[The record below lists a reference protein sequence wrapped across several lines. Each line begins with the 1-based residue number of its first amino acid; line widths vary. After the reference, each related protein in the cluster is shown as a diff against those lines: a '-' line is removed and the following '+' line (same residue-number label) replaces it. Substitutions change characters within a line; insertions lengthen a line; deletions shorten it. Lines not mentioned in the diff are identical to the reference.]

1 MIHPSKLAS
10 CLAKAL
16 FLQKEKEK
24 GYWEAMVLTTKIAII
39 DDHQLF
45 REGVKR
51 ILEFERTFEV
61 VAEGDDG
68 SEALAIV
75 EKYKPD
81 VVIMDINMPHMNGV
95 EATRTLVEKYPQ
107 TKVIILSIHDDE
119 NYVMHALQTG
129 ARGYLLKEMDADAL
143 IEAVRVVADGGSYLH
158 PKVTHS
164 LVREYRRLVETE
176 EKENAGSGGTT
187 YLHMIEVRRPL
198 HLLTRR
204 ECEVLQMLADG
215 KSNRGIGEGLFISE
229 KTVKNHVSNI
239 LQKMNVND
247 RTQAVVVAIK
257 NGWVEVK

>member
-1 MIHPSKLAS
+1 MKTNI
-10 CLAKAL
+10 
-16 FLQKEKEK
+16 
-24 GYWEAMVLTTKIAII
+24 VII

-51 ILEFERTFEV
+51 ILDFEASFDV

-68 SEALAIV
+68 SEAMNLV
-75 EKYKPD
+75 ENYHPD
-81 VVIMDINMPHMNGV
+81 VVIMDINMPNVNGI
-95 EATRTLVEKYPQ
+95 EATQQLIQQYPE

-119 NYVMHALQTG
+119 NYVQHALKTG
-129 ARGYLLKEMDADAL
+129 AQGYLLKEMDADAL

-158 PKVTHS
+158 PKVTHN
-164 LVREYRRLVETE
+164 LVKEYRRLVSD
-176 EKENAGSGGTT
+176 ENANQDTI
-187 YLHMIEVRRPL
+187 HAPEIRRPL

-204 ECEVLQMLADG
+204 ECEVLQLLADG
-215 KSNRGIGEGLFISE
+215 QSNRAIGETLYISE

-247 RTQAVVVAIK
+247 RTQAVVLAIK

>member
-1 MIHPSKLAS
+1 MK
-10 CLAKAL
+10 
-16 FLQKEKEK
+16 
-24 GYWEAMVLTTKIAII
+24 TKIVII

-51 ILEFERTFEV
+51 ILDFEPVFEV

-68 SEALAIV
+68 EEALAIV
-75 EKYKPD
+75 EAHKPD
-81 VVIMDINMPHMNGV
+81 VVIMDINMPKVNGV
-95 EATRTLVEKYPQ
+95 EATKQLIEANAD

-119 NYVMHALQTG
+119 NYVTHALKTG
-129 ARGYLLKEMDADAL
+129 ASGYLLKEMDADTL
-143 IEAVRVVADGGSYLH
+143 IEAVKVVADGGSYLH
-158 PKVTHS
+158 PKVTHN
-164 LVREYRRLVETE
+164 LVNEFRRL
-176 EKENAGSGGTT
+176 ATT
-187 YLHMIEVRRPL
+187 NGQTAPTQVLQPEIRRPL
-198 HLLTRR
+198 HILTRP

-215 KSNRGIGEGLFISE
+215 KSNRGIGEALFISE

>member
-1 MIHPSKLAS
+1 M
-10 CLAKAL
+10 
-16 FLQKEKEK
+16 
-24 GYWEAMVLTTKIAII
+24 TTKIIII

-51 ILEFERTFEV
+51 ILEFEKSFQV

-68 SEALAIV
+68 SEAVTLV
-75 EKYKPD
+75 EEHRPD
-81 VVIMDINMPHMNGV
+81 VVIMDINMPQMNGV
-95 EATRTLVEKYPQ
+95 EATRELVGKYPD

-119 NYVMHALQTG
+119 NYVTHALQTG
-129 ARGYLLKEMDADAL
+129 ACGYLLKEMDADAL

-158 PKVTHS
+158 PKVTHN
-164 LVREYRRLVETE
+164 LVNEYRKLAAGVTRGGSYGQTVE
-176 EKENAGSGGTT
+176 
-187 YLHMIEVRRPL
+187 IRRPL

-215 KSNRGIGEGLFISE
+215 KSNRGIGESLYISE

-257 NGWVEVK
+257 NGWVEVR

>member
-1 MIHPSKLAS
+1 MKTNI
-10 CLAKAL
+10 
-16 FLQKEKEK
+16 
-24 GYWEAMVLTTKIAII
+24 VII

-51 ILEFERTFEV
+51 ILDFEASFDV

-68 SEALAIV
+68 SEAMNLV
-75 EKYKPD
+75 ETYHPD
-81 VVIMDINMPHMNGV
+81 VVIMDINMPNVNGI
-95 EATRTLVEKYPQ
+95 EATQQLIQQYPE

-119 NYVMHALQTG
+119 NYVQHALKTG
-129 ARGYLLKEMDADAL
+129 AQGYLLKEMDADAL

-158 PKVTHS
+158 PKVTHN
-164 LVREYRRLVETE
+164 LVKEYRRLVSD
-176 EKENAGSGGTT
+176 ENANQDTI
-187 YLHMIEVRRPL
+187 HAPEIRRPL

-204 ECEVLQMLADG
+204 ECEVLQLLADG
-215 KSNRGIGEGLFISE
+215 QSNRAIGETLYISE

-247 RTQAVVVAIK
+247 RTQAVVLAIK

>member
-1 MIHPSKLAS
+1 M
-10 CLAKAL
+10 
-16 FLQKEKEK
+16 
-24 GYWEAMVLTTKIAII
+24 TTKIVII

-51 ILEFERTFEV
+51 ILEFEKSFQV

-68 SEALAIV
+68 SEALGLV
-75 EKYKPD
+75 QEYLPD
-81 VVIMDINMPHMNGV
+81 VVIMDINMPQKNGV
-95 EATRTLVEKYPQ
+95 EATRELIEKYPN
-107 TKVIILSIHDDE
+107 TKIIILSIHDDE
-119 NYVMHALQTG
+119 NYVTHALQTG

-158 PKVTHS
+158 PKVTHN
-164 LVREYRRLVETE
+164 LVNEYRKLAAGVAHGGRGYLTVE
-176 EKENAGSGGTT
+176 
-187 YLHMIEVRRPL
+187 LRRPL

-215 KSNRGIGEGLFISE
+215 KSNRGIGEALFISE

-257 NGWVEVK
+257 NGWVEVR